1 MKIFKVRISDI
12 ISFRRLDVSFYM
24 NRPILPSLVSL
35 SSYAN
40 IKGGK
45 RIPKGDSFAFEK
57 TDYLYLRLSD
67 ITNLDSID
75 YDNLKCINEGLY
87 HKLHRYE
94 VTENDIIISIA
105 GTIGKCFTLKNIPQ
119 NKHIILTENCAC
131 LRLKDNA
138 KGKILPD
145 YILILLKTSF
155 VQKQIYAHK
164 IQTTI
169 PKIGL
174 DRIGRLEVIFPSIDT
189 QQKIVDIYTA
199 AQNAK
204 LQKDKE
210 AKELLESIDNIVTQ
224 HLGIKLPEK
233 INFSETKYF
242 TPISKLIG
250 QRYDPYFHNP
260 YFERAF
266 AELAQSKYP
275 LKKLGDISILIT
287 SGITPK
293 AGGDAYTDSQNGI
306 AFIRSGDIDING
318 NINFEELLYIKP
330 DVHNKQMKS
339 SKVYDNDIMI
349 AIVGATIGQ
358 VGIYH
363 SEKEANINQAI
374 ALVRLKDGYNP
385 EYVKELIKSS
395 IGQLNLDRLKRP
407 VARANINLEE
417 IASILIPIPEKIE
430 MQTAIAK
437 EIHEIRVKADAIKNE
452 GSLIIE
458 KAKATI
464 EKMILG

>member
-1 MKIFKVRISDI
+1 MNLYNIHIKEILGNRYDFSYVLYKYNTLNFHYPTITLSRLLKSKPQYGAAEAGVIRESLDVARYIRITDITENGELSDDIGVTAKTINGKYILNNNDILIARSGNTVGKSYIHKSDRISYPCFFAGYMIRFIVDEERINPDYFFIYTQLTIFKDWVKATQRTTGQPNINAEEYGGLQI
-12 ISFRRLDVSFYM
+12 PLP
-24 NRPILPSLVSL
+24 PIG
-35 SSYAN
+35 
-40 IKGGK
+40 I
-45 RIPKGDSFAFEK
+45 
-57 TDYLYLRLSD
+57 
-67 ITNLDSID
+67 
-75 YDNLKCINEGLY
+75 
-87 HKLHRYE
+87 
-94 VTENDIIISIA
+94 
-105 GTIGKCFTLKNIPQ
+105 
-119 NKHIILTENCAC
+119 
-131 LRLKDNA
+131 
-138 KGKILPD
+138 
-145 YILILLKTSF
+145 
-155 VQKQIYAHK
+155 
-164 IQTTI
+164 
-169 PKIGL
+169 
-174 DRIGRLEVIFPSIDT
+174 

-210 AKELLESIDNIVTQ
+210 AKELLESIDDIVTQ
-224 HLGIKLPEK
+224 HLEIKLPERSD
-233 INFSETKYF
+233 FSETKYF

-260 YFERAF
+260 YFEKAF

-330 DVHNKQMKS
+330 EVHNKQMKS

-430 MQTAIAK
+430 VQTAIAK

-452 GSLIIE
+452 GSLIID

>member
-1 MKIFKVRISDI
+1 MIINNIHIDECLGDRLDAQQFHPERLSMIRRLKTITCCKLKEVAKNVKTVTTCLSNEDVYIGLENVTCGTGEYIPGIKESISTAAVFKKGDILFSKLRPYLNKVYLAEFSGKSSTEFYILEATNILPEYLAIILRSDI
-12 ISFRRLDVSFYM
+12 IIAQTKHLVTGNTLPRLQ
-24 NRPILPSLVSL
+24 
-35 SSYAN
+35 
-40 IKGGK
+40 
-45 RIPKGDSFAFEK
+45 
-57 TDYLYLRLSD
+57 TSD
-67 ITNLDSID
+67 IENL
-75 YDNLKCINEGLY
+75 L
-87 HKLHRYE
+87 
-94 VTENDIIISIA
+94 
-105 GTIGKCFTLKNIPQ
+105 IP
-119 NKHIILTENCAC
+119 
-131 LRLKDNA
+131 
-138 KGKILPD
+138 
-145 YILILLKTSF
+145 Y
-155 VQKQIYAHK
+155 
-164 IQTTI
+164 
-169 PKIGL
+169 
-174 DRIGRLEVIFPSIDT
+174 PSST
-189 QQKIVDIYTA
+189 FQQKIVDLYTA

-210 AKELLESIDNIVTQ
+210 AKELLESIDDIVTQ
-224 HLGIKLPEK
+224 HLGIKLPERSD
-233 INFSETKYF
+233 FSETKYF

-260 YFERAF
+260 YFGKAF
-266 AELAQSKYP
+266 AKLAQSKYP

-330 DVHNKQMKS
+330 EVHNKQMKS

-374 ALVRLKDGYNP
+374 ALVRLKDGYDP

-430 MQTAIAK
+430 VQTAIAK

-452 GSLIIE
+452 GSLIID

>member
-1 MKIFKVRISDI
+1 MIINNIHIDECLGDRLDAQQFHPERLSMIRRLKTITCCKLKEVAKNVKTVTTCLSNEDVYIGLENVTCGTGEYIPGIKESISTAAVFKKGDILFSKLRPYLNKVYLAEFSGKSSTEFYILEATNILPEYLAIILRSNIIIAQTKHLVTGNTLPRLQTSDI
-12 ISFRRLDVSFYM
+12 ENLLIPY
-24 NRPILPSLVSL
+24 PSST
-35 SSYAN
+35 
-40 IKGGK
+40 
-45 RIPKGDSFAFEK
+45 F
-57 TDYLYLRLSD
+57 
-67 ITNLDSID
+67 
-75 YDNLKCINEGLY
+75 
-87 HKLHRYE
+87 
-94 VTENDIIISIA
+94 
-105 GTIGKCFTLKNIPQ
+105 
-119 NKHIILTENCAC
+119 
-131 LRLKDNA
+131 
-138 KGKILPD
+138 
-145 YILILLKTSF
+145 
-155 VQKQIYAHK
+155 
-164 IQTTI
+164 
-169 PKIGL
+169 
-174 DRIGRLEVIFPSIDT
+174 
-189 QQKIVDIYTA
+189 QQKIVDLYTA

-210 AKELLESIDNIVTQ
+210 AKELLESIDDIVTQ
-224 HLGIKLPEK
+224 HLGIKLPERSD
-233 INFSETKYF
+233 FSETKYF

-260 YFERAF
+260 YFEKAF
-266 AELAQSKYP
+266 AKLAQSKYP

-330 DVHNKQMKS
+330 EVHNKQMKS

-374 ALVRLKDGYNP
+374 ALVRLKDGYDP

-430 MQTAIAK
+430 VQTAIAK

-452 GSLIIE
+452 GSLIID

>member
-1 MKIFKVRISDI
+1 MIIRRVEISKLVGM
-12 ISFRRLDVSFYM
+12 RYDVSFYQERFDYSSQIYPTYELGDILYINPSVTFSELRDNDVISYVPM
-24 NRPILPSLVSL
+24 EAIDERYGIISLAKNITVANTKGYTKFKEGDLLWAKITPCMQNGKSAIAQNLLKGVGCGSTEFFVLRPKSSNVLIKYIHFILRDYRVLKSAQNSFGGSAGQQRVS
-35 SSYAN
+35 SSYLKT
-40 IKGGK
+40 I
-45 RIPKGDSFAFEK
+45 RIP
-57 TDYLYLRLSD
+57 
-67 ITNLDSID
+67 
-75 YDNLKCINEGLY
+75 
-87 HKLHRYE
+87 
-94 VTENDIIISIA
+94 
-105 GTIGKCFTLKNIPQ
+105 
-119 NKHIILTENCAC
+119 
-131 LRLKDNA
+131 
-138 KGKILPD
+138 LPP
-145 YILILLKTSF
+145 IEI
-155 VQKQIYAHK
+155 
-164 IQTTI
+164 
-169 PKIGL
+169 
-174 DRIGRLEVIFPSIDT
+174 
-189 QQKIVDIYTA
+189 QQKLVDIYTA

-224 HLGIKLPEK
+224 HLGIKLPERSD
-233 INFSETKYF
+233 FSETKYF

-330 DVHNKQMKS
+330 EVHNKQMKS

-417 IASILIPIPEKIE
+417 IASISIPIPERVE
-430 MQTAIAK
+430 TQAAIAN
-437 EIHEIRVKADAIKNE
+437 EIQNIRIKAEAIVNE
-452 GSLIIE
+452 GFSILE
-458 KAKATI
+458 NAQKTI